1 MNNNEYRVGVNRG
14 LPVGMGYFSVSFGFG
29 AMAVSQGVKT
39 LDAVLISAANLT
51 SAGQFAGLTLIVAAA
66 TLWEMVLTQLVINSR
81 YALMSLAL
89 SQRMGEKIGLLPRL
103 LIAFFNTDEIFALA
117 MAREAPLTV
126 PFLLGLG
133 TLPFI
138 GWTLGTL
145 CGALAGSILPLS
157 IRTALGV
164 MLYGM
169 FIAIV
174 VPPAKK
180 NRDIFVAVVLALIFS
195 SLFSWTPG
203 LKTVSPGLSIVVCTV
218 AAAAICAALGLTGLA
233 GGAAVAGCCAQM
245 IGFAVMSFPENRW
258 GGLAAQGL
266 GTSMLQMGN
275 IVRNVRIWIPPTLA
289 SAVTGPIATCLF
301 KLQMNGSPV
310 SSGMGTCGFVGQI
323 GVYTGWLNGIA
334 SGTKAA
340 ITGFDWLGLIL
351 ISFVLPAVLTWL
363 FAIPLRNWGWIKDGD
378 LKLDL

>member
-29 AMAVSQGVKT
+29 AMAVSQGLKT
-39 LDAVLISAANLT
+39 LDAVLISATNLT

-103 LIAFFNTDEIFALA
+103 LIAFFNTDEIFAL
-117 MAREAPLTV
+117 AREAPLTV

-203 LKTVSPGLSIVVCTV
+203 LKTVSPGLSIVICTV
-218 AAAAICAALGLTGLA
+218 AAAAICAALFPVKEERE
-233 GGAAVAGCCAQM
+233 AA
-245 IGFAVMSFPENRW
+245 
-258 GGLAAQGL
+258 
-266 GTSMLQMGN
+266 
-275 IVRNVRIWIPPTLA
+275 
-289 SAVTGPIATCLF
+289 
-301 KLQMNGSPV
+301 
-310 SSGMGTCGFVGQI
+310 
-323 GVYTGWLNGIA
+323 
-334 SGTKAA
+334 
-340 ITGFDWLGLIL
+340 
-351 ISFVLPAVLTWL
+351 
-363 FAIPLRNWGWIKDGD
+363 
-378 LKLDL
+378 